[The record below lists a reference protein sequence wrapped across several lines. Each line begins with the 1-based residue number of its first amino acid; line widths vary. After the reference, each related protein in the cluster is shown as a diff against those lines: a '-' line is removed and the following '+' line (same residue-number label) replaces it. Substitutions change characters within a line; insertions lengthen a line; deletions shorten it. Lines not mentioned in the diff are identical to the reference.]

1 MTSVHSSGMAESSWR
16 FSMAAGDQPMRFD
29 VLPVILP
36 EKDSPTVDVFRDA
49 FAAPA
54 SVAV

>member
-1 MTSVHSSGMAESSWR
+1 MTRRRSLL
-16 FSMAAGDQPMRFD
+16 QPHRQKVLDCPMGSD
-29 VLPVILP
+29 VPSVILP